1 MSQLNN
7 MINDNVSSISK
18 LSAPTNALA
27 TDSNKVDDEDDG
39 TNNHDDDYDC
49 DDIQSTKRIKSRGLT
64 NCF

>member
-49 DDIQSTKRIKSRGLT
+49 DDIQPTKRIKSRGLT
-64 NCF
+64 TCF